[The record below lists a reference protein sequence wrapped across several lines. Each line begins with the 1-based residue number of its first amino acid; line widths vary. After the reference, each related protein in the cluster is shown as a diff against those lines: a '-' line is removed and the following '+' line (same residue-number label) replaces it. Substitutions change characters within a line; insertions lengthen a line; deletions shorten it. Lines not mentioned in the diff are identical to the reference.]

1 MSDYPKP
8 FGPEERYQLL
18 RQLGEGAGGR
28 VYLALDRLE
37 GREVA
42 LKQLTRR
49 RTPAEFERR
58 FAALSRLKHRNL
70 VELFAMYSTW
80 EPPFYTMQLVPGV
93 DVVRYIREE
102 APSGIEALTIESEDD
117 LEGNL
122 LLGEKSRAANR
133 SVFTPP
139 APGGLDR
146 ARSALRQLCAALDY
160 AHQQGFIHR
169 DITRGNIRVDAEGR
183 LVVMDYGLAAE
194 SLPAPD
200 VAAESQEPNSGAEL
214 VGTAAYMAPEQ
225 WDARELSPAVD
236 WYSMGVVLFEALCG
250 ALPFVGSAH
259 EVFVRKRTVGAPSPS
274 LLLPQIP
281 DDLDAICRG
290 LMQSDPKRRWTGER
304 VLQRLDK
311 P

>member
-1 MSDYPKP
+1 MTDYPKP
-8 FGPEERYQLL
+8 FGPDQRYELQK
-18 RQLGEGAGGR
+18 QLGEGAGGR
-28 VYLALDRLE
+28 VYLALDRVE
-37 GREVA
+37 RRDVA

-49 RTPAEFERR
+49 RTPEEFERR
-58 FAALSRLKHRNL
+58 FAALSRLKHENL
-70 VELFAMYSTW
+70 VELYDMYSTW

-102 APSGIEALTIESEDD
+102 APSGIETLGIEEEDD

-139 APGGLDR
+139 EPGGMDR
-146 ARSALRQLCAALDY
+146 ARSALRQLCAGLAY
-160 AHQQGFIHR
+160 AHAQGFIHR
-169 DITRGNIRVDAEGR
+169 DITRGNIRVDSDGR

-194 SLPAPD
+194 SPPQGDLEGEERAP
-200 VAAESQEPNSGAEL
+200 ESAGGL

-225 WDARELSPAVD
+225 WDERELSPAVD

-274 LLLPQIP
+274 LLLPRIP

-290 LMQSDPKRRWTGER
+290 LMQSDPRRRWNAER
-304 VLQRLDK
+304 VLERLARG
-311 P
+311 

>member
-1 MSDYPKP
+1 MTDYPKP
-8 FGPEERYQLL
+8 FGPDQRYELKK
-18 RQLGEGAGGR
+18 QLGEGAGGR
-28 VYLALDRLE
+28 VYLALDRVE
-37 GREVA
+37 QRDVA

-49 RTPAEFERR
+49 RTPEEFERR
-58 FAALSRLKHRNL
+58 FAALSRLKHPNL
-70 VELFAMYSTW
+70 VELYAMYSTW

-102 APSGIEALTIESEDD
+102 SPTGIETLGLEAEED

-139 APGGLDR
+139 EQGGMDR
-146 ARSALRQLCAALDY
+146 AREALRQLCAGLDH
-160 AHQQGFIHR
+160 AHRQGFIHR
-169 DITRGNIRVDAEGR
+169 DITRGNIRVDADGR

-194 SLPAPD
+194 SQARREPDGDAPSSD
-200 VAAESQEPNSGAEL
+200 GGL

-225 WDARELSPAVD
+225 WDERELSPAVD
-236 WYSMGVVLFEALCG
+236 WYSMGVVLFEAVCG

-274 LLLPQIP
+274 LLLPQVP

-304 VLQRLDK
+304 VLQRLDSG
-311 P
+311 

>member
-1 MSDYPKP
+1 MTDYPKP
-8 FGPEERYQLL
+8 FGPEQRYELL
-18 RQLGEGAGGR
+18 KQLGEGAGGR
-28 VYLALDRLE
+28 VYLAVDHKE

-49 RTPAEFERR
+49 RTPEEFERR
-58 FAALSRLKHRNL
+58 FALLSKLKHENL
-70 VELFAMYSTW
+70 VELYAMYSTW

-93 DVVRYIREE
+93 DIVRYIREE
-102 APSGIEALTIESEDD
+102 SPSGIEALGMEAEED

-139 APGGLDR
+139 ESGGMDR
-146 ARSALRQLCAALDY
+146 ARNALRQLCAGLEY
-160 AHQQGFIHR
+160 AHRQGLIHR
-169 DITRGNIRVDAEGR
+169 DITRGNIRVDSRGR

-194 SLPAPD
+194 QLPTPDAAP
-200 VAAESQEPNSGAEL
+200 ASQAPNSDGEL

-225 WDARELSPAVD
+225 WNARELSPAVD

-274 LLLPQIP
+274 LLLPQVP
-281 DDLDAICRG
+281 DDLDAICKG
-290 LMQSDPKRRWTGER
+290 LMQSDPKRRWNAER
-304 VLQRLDK
+304 VIQRLDRG
-311 P
+311 